1 MSQPVTLLPTAVK
14 DCGTKPAW
22 KRELAEAETSAI
34 NLLERLKLSE
44 HRDII
49 TSSTEFRCL
58 VTDSY
63 IAKMVPGDI
72 DDPLLLQVLPM
83 QGEVLSPL
91 QERGLPDPVGDLNAQ
106 VSPGILHKYKGR
118 ALLITTGACAIHC
131 RYCFRR
137 HYPYPHA
144 SYSNR
149 HLQETLEHLRK
160 HDDIDEV
167 ILSGGDPLV
176 LCNERLAFLIEQLEP
191 LSQLTTLR
199 IHSRLPVVLPER
211 IDEDLVRILGKTR
224 LQVVIVI
231 HCNHAR
237 ELQQSEQARLAA
249 LKDAGISLLNQSVL
263 LRGVNDNAEDLIAL
277 SKRLFAC
284 HTLPYYLH
292 MLDPT
297 RGAMHFHV
305 DTQRALDIHRCL
317 TDRLPGYL
325 VPRLVR
331 EQPGM
336 TSKTAI
342 SRI

>member
-1 MSQPVTLLPTAVK
+1 VLTEALSDDRQDAHDWQSILRAASIPTAMLLRRLQLESRID
-14 DCGTKPAW
+14 DCDP
-22 KRELAEAETSAI
+22 
-34 NLLERLKLSE
+34 
-44 HRDII
+44 DPD
-49 TSSTEFRCL
+49 FRCL
-58 VTDSY
+58 VTQTY
-63 IAKMVPGDI
+63 IEKITPGDF
-72 DDPLLLQVLPM
+72 DDPLLRQILPLRTENDRHI
-83 QGEVLSPL
+83 QLSG
-91 QERGLPDPVGDLNAQ
+91 RDDPVGDLQARATT
-106 VSPGILHKYKGR
+106 GLLHKYHGR
-118 ALLITTGACAIHC
+118 ALMIATAACAVHC

-137 HYPYPHA
+137 NYPYHHA
-144 SYSNR
+144 S
-149 HLQETLEHLRK
+149 LTPEHIGSAIEYIS
-160 HDDIDEV
+160 DDPDIDEV

-176 LCNERLAFLIEQLEP
+176 LSNERLASLIAQLEP
-191 LSQLTTLR
+191 VSQLSTLR

-211 IDEDLVRILGKTR
+211 IDAGLLRILSDTR

-237 ELQQSEQARLAA
+237 ELQQSEQSRLAA
-249 LKDAGISLLNQSVL
+249 LKDSGISLLNQSVL